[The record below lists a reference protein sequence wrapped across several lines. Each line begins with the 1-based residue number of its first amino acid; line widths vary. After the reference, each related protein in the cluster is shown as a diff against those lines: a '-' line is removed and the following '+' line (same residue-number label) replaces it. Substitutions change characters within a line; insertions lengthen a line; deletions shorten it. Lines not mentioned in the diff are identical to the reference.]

1 MVDPRRAAL
10 RTEISHLF
18 GRAAAPSIDETE
30 SRSRVAA
37 AHILTSILSGN
48 EPGEFTAAIT
58 SAAAAERDRTI
69 AGHLCEVA
77 ANLPAASHVVAVLG
91 QVGSSSEA
99 RTRA

>member
-18 GRAAAPSIDETE
+18 GRAEAPSIDETE

-37 AHILTSILSGN
+37 AHILTSILTGN
-48 EPGEFTAAIT
+48 ESSQFTAAIT
-58 SAAAAERDRTI
+58 SAAAAEPDRTI

-77 ANLPAASHVVAVLG
+77 ANLPAASQAAGVLG
-91 QVGSSSEA
+91 QFGSSSETG
-99 RTRA
+99 TRA